1 MNSLKNPK
9 FLVEQLLKE
18 DRKLPKI
25 YMACGDKDI
34 LLDVN
39 KDFVAFLKEKSVDV
53 TFEIGN
59 GDHEWDFWDAYIKKA
74 IEWLPT
80 EI

>member
-1 MNSLKNPK
+1 
-9 FLVEQLLKE
+9 
-18 DRKLPKI
+18 
-25 YMACGDKDI
+25 MACGDKDI